1 MFRLKALMEEHFE
14 NLAVADEAGLLR
26 QAQALEETAARFY
39 RDAAAKMPI
48 QEVVRLFQ
56 RLVRENEQRKAMFG
70 QAC

>member
-26 QAQALEETAARFY
+26 QAQALEETAAHFY